1 METWGPRSA
10 SVPDRDTR
18 GVVAARTLT
27 AVSCL
32 VSCSRMASDTFLP
45 VRAAVLT
52 VSDTRTDENDT
63 SGQLAVDRL
72 TAAGHEV
79 VWKTIVPDDLEQVR
93 AHMRKAIDDPNIDVL
108 ITTGGTGMTLRDITP
123 EALEPL
129 VTKSIPGFGEL
140 FRMLSYEEIGTST
153 IQSRVTAGLCTDT
166 FIFVLPGSTGAVR
179 TAMDR
184 ILIAQL
190 AVAGLSRVP

>member
-1 METWGPRSA
+1 M
-10 SVPDRDTR
+10 V
-18 GVVAARTLT
+18 
-27 AVSCL
+27 
-32 VSCSRMASDTFLP
+32 SDTFLP
-45 VRAAVLT
+45 VGAAVLT
-52 VSDTRTDENDT
+52 ISDTRTEDTDT
-63 SGQLAVDRL
+63 SGRLAVEKL
-72 TAAGHEV
+72 IEGGHRV
-79 VWKTIVPDDLEQVR
+79 AWKAIVPDDLETVR
-93 AHMRKAIDDPNIDVL
+93 AHMRKAIDDPEIDVL
-108 ITTGGTGMTLRDITP
+108 ITTGGTGMTPRDITP

-166 FIFVLPGSTGAVR
+166 FVFVLPGSTGAVR

-190 AVAGLSRVP
+190 DSTHKPCNFPMLFDRIRGA

>member
-1 METWGPRSA
+1 M
-10 SVPDRDTR
+10 
-18 GVVAARTLT
+18 
-27 AVSCL
+27 VSDSF
-32 VSCSRMASDTFLP
+32 VP
-45 VRAAVLT
+45 VRAAILT
-52 VSDTRTDENDT
+52 ISDTRTEQTDT

-72 TAAGHEV
+72 TEAGHHIA
-79 VWKTIVPDDLEQVR
+79 WKEIVPDDLDRVR
-93 AHMRKAIDDPNIDVL
+93 SAMARAIDDGEVDVL
-108 ITTGGTGMTLRDITP
+108 ITTGGTGLTDRDITP

-153 IQSRVTAGLCTDT
+153 IQSRVTAALCSGT

-184 ILIAQL
+184 ILIKQL
-190 AVAGLSRVP
+190 DSRHKPCNFPMLFNRIRGRSAEQP